1 MVTTLPVTTVLSSLG
16 FSTII
21 GGAGGGAVRVELIS
35 AINALLQAMAFDVK
49 TAVDD
54 IVSPPS
60 AFRFVSVQFT
70 EFPGENG
77 KVYGATLVLETIGV
91 ELVTSPLAVPATTI
105 NLLCVI

>member
-49 TAVDD
+49 IAVDD
-54 IVSPPS
+54 IVSPP
-60 AFRFVSVQFT
+60 FRFVSVQFT